1 MEKDIEDTK
10 EISREL
16 QTNELADEE
25 KERIKR
31 ERLREM
37 RIEKALERQQV
48 IASWASQKT
57 NFIAI
62 LLLIFF
68 LLLIIV
74 SVMFRPT
81 TPLPSQPLTN
91 EEIKKQEEQKK

>member
-1 MEKDIEDTK
+1 MEKVQEDNKNSENETQNAELIE
-10 EISREL
+10 
-16 QTNELADEE
+16 AE

-31 ERLREM
+31 ERLKEM
-37 RIEKALERQQV
+37 RLEKALERQKV

-62 LLLIFF
+62 ILLIFF
-68 LLLIIV
+68 MLLIIV

-91 EEIKKQEEQKK
+91 EEIKKQKEEKK

>member
-16 QTNELADEE
+16 QTSELADEE